1 MMPDPRSARSE
12 MIRRL
17 LEVHERSSSFGQPG
31 PWPRDVIL
39 TIDAKSFPSAFGP
52 DGREEL
58 ASLCRAVEERRG
70 AGACRVVYEPSR
82 VARADLLPHQVRV
95 GAGEIEVAYAIGI
108 ADGFEPLS
116 AAIERVRR
124 QIGELEPA
132 PMASWFRDYLRRV
145 DEALASADPGT
156 LGMGRERFKRDAI
169 DVADALAAA
178 AAISAGVDAWE
189 RMLSERIFARSKRL
203 SAIRSVVARLLL
215 RSDPSWAGF
224 ELDESADVLEA
235 YGVRRKP
242 GTLRCAG
249 AGALRVNGRT
259 YELADFAPTA
269 SLPEAWGGAWCEAA
283 ATSGVACVTTVE
295 NEFPFLSYV
304 EEMGGAAGLANRRE
318 LVVYVAGFPAP
329 WLTAL
334 LAQVQRRTGARLRH
348 WGDADVGGL
357 LIWRLLR
364 TRVDAPVELFRT
376 TEAWVREQ
384 AADGGQALT
393 LKERA
398 ALHGLHEAFAAR
410 PEPDFI
416 QAAAL
421 ARAILEA
428 RVKLEQERY

>member
-1 MMPDPRSARSE
+1 MIRDSRSARSE
-12 MIRRL
+12 VIRRL
-17 LEVHERSSSFGQPG
+17 LEAHERSTSFGQPG

-39 TIDAKSFPSAFGP
+39 TIDAKSFPSAFAP

-58 ASLCRAVEERRG
+58 ASLCRAVEELRS
-70 AGACRVVYEPSR
+70 AGACRVVYEPSKIP
-82 VARADLLPHQVRV
+82 RADLLPHQVRV
-95 GAGEIEVAYAIGI
+95 GPGEIAVAYAMGT
-108 ADGFEPLS
+108 ADGFERLS
-116 AAIERVRR
+116 ATIERVRR
-124 QIGELEPA
+124 QVGELESV
-132 PMASWFRDYLRRV
+132 PMAAWFRNYLQRV
-145 DEALASADPGT
+145 DESLASADPGV

-178 AAISAGVDAWE
+178 AAISAGIDAWE

-203 SAIRSVVARLLL
+203 SAIRSVVAKLLL

-224 ELDESADVLEA
+224 ELDDGADVLEA

-283 ATSGVACVTTVE
+283 AASGVACITTVE

-304 EEMGGAAGLANRRE
+304 EEVGGAAGLAHRRE
-318 LVVYVAGFPAP
+318 MVVYVAGFPAP
-329 WLTAL
+329 WLTTL
-334 LAQVQRRTGARLRH
+334 LAEVQQRTGARLRH

-364 TRVDAPVELFRT
+364 TRVGAPIELFRT
-376 TEAWVREQ
+376 IGAWVREQ
-384 AADGGQALT
+384 AGLGGQSLT
-393 LKERA
+393 SRERA
-398 ALHGLHEAFAAR
+398 ALHGLHEDFSAR
-410 PEPDFI
+410 PEPDFV
-416 QAAAL
+416 QATAL
-421 ARAILEA
+421 ARAILDA
-428 RVKLEQERY
+428 GVKLEQERY

>member
-1 MMPDPRSARSE
+1 MTPDPRSARSE
-12 MIRRL
+12 VIRRL
-17 LEVHERSSSFGQPG
+17 LEAHERSSSFGQPG

-39 TIDAKSFPSAFGP
+39 AIDARSFPSAFGP

-58 ASLCRAVEERRG
+58 AALCRAVEELRG
-70 AGACRVVYEPSR
+70 AGACRVVHERAPG
-82 VARADLLPHQVRV
+82 ARGDLLPRQVRV
-95 GAGEIEVAYAIGI
+95 GPGELAAAYAIGI
-108 ADGFEPLS
+108 ADGFEPLA

-124 QIGELEPA
+124 QLRELAPA
-132 PMASWFRDYLRRV
+132 PMAAWFRDYLRRV
-145 DEALASADPGT
+145 DEALAVADPGV
-156 LGMGRERFKRDAI
+156 LGMGRERFKRDAL

-189 RMLSERIFARSKRL
+189 RMLSERIFGRSKRL
-203 SAIRSVVARLLL
+203 SAIRTVVAKLLL
-215 RSDPSWAGF
+215 RGDPGWAGF
-224 ELDESADVLEA
+224 ELDEGADVLEA

-249 AGALRVNGRT
+249 AGSLRVNGRS

-283 ATSGVACVTTVE
+283 AASGVACVTTVE

-304 EEMGGAAGLANRRE
+304 EEVGGAAGLADRRE

-329 WLTAL
+329 WLTTL
-334 LAQVQRRTGARLRH
+334 LAEVQRRTGARLRH

-364 TRVDAPVELFRT
+364 TRVDAPIELFRT

-384 AADGGQALT
+384 AAHGGQALT
-393 LKERA
+393 ARERA
-398 ALHGLHEAFAAR
+398 ALHGLHADFAAR
-410 PEPDFI
+410 PGPDFA
-416 QAAAL
+416 QGAAL
-421 ARAILEA
+421 AQALLEA
-428 RVKLEQERY
+428 GVKLEQERY

>member
-1 MMPDPRSARSE
+1 MTSDPRSARSE
-12 MIRRL
+12 VIRRL
-17 LEVHERSSSFGQPG
+17 LETHERSSSFGQPG

-39 TIDAKSFPSAFGP
+39 TIDAKNFPSAFGS

-58 ASLCRAVEERRG
+58 ASLCHAIEELRG

-95 GAGEIEVAYAIGI
+95 GPCEIAAAYAIGTP
-108 ADGFEPLS
+108 DGFEPLS

-132 PMASWFRDYLRRV
+132 PMAAWFRDYLRRV
-145 DEALASADPGT
+145 DEALASADPGV
-156 LGMGRERFKRDAI
+156 LGMRRERFKRDAI

-203 SAIRSVVARLLL
+203 SGIRSVVEKLLL
-215 RSDPSWAGF
+215 RSDPGWVGF
-224 ELDESADVLEA
+224 ELDEGADVLEA

-304 EEMGGAAGLANRRE
+304 EEMGGAAGLADRRE

-334 LAQVQRRTGARLRH
+334 LAEVKRRTGARLRH

-364 TRVDAPVELFRT
+364 TRVDAPIELFRT

-384 AADGGQALT
+384 AAHGGQALT
-393 LKERA
+393 ARERA
-398 ALHGLHEAFAAR
+398 ALHGLHEDFSAR
-410 PEPDFI
+410 PEPDFA
-416 QAAAL
+416 QATAL
-421 ARAILEA
+421 VRALLDAGI
-428 RVKLEQERY
+428 KLEQERY